1 MCTFGAIRPVSIMQV
16 NLRTVQWSAGNVIR
30 FLKSEYFLDALRVTL
45 SIIIPFAVFYEFL
58 NPPTAI
64 TVGVGALLISLTDSP
79 GTFNDKI
86 VMSVSSLCT
95 FFLVS
100 LVTALLINSIILS
113 ALLIIVLC
121 IVFSLFTAFGKRYA
135 LLGTMGLIIM
145 TFVQGL
151 KPADPLSFSFYI
163 AVGGLSYY
171 LVSLIQTR
179 LWPLSS
185 VRHAL
190 GECILSTADY
200 MKAKADFYRPDS
212 NLEECYLK
220 IIKLHNKVSEK
231 QEQLRDLLLRNRQL
245 MRKDHEQ
252 GQRFL
257 LVSVQVIDLYEL
269 ISAIHYDYE
278 NLRQNLKGSGLLEAI
293 GNVIDSLARD
303 LRSPGL
309 ALSAKSRVKPADL
322 AVEEIANL
330 KEQIAEFLKVG
341 GQGYSSILMK
351 LSDNIDDIYAG
362 LKKVS
367 TTLTS
372 KFEAIYFPSDLPE
385 YQLFTSAEGVN
396 LGSVKSHLTLRSPI
410 LRFAFR
416 LSLACIVA
424 FGLTLLPVGL
434 YSYWILLTVIVII
447 KPSFGHSKKRNIERL
462 KGTIGGVL
470 IGIMLL
476 ATVENIAVK
485 LVLSALFLLGYFVYL
500 RVNYA
505 LSVTFLTPMVIICLS
520 IYNDN
525 SSIVTQRVFD
535 TLIGCGIA
543 FAASYLFPSWEVKR
557 HAVYMSD
564 VIKANLRYL
573 RILHDQSEGI
583 PADITSFKL
592 ARKNVYTRLA
602 ILSSGVQ
609 NMLLEPK
616 HAQGEVKHL
625 YKFEILSHQLSS
637 IIASFFPFSHGNR
650 HLEELKGSLAEAMHI
665 LENSH
670 HFLDAELPDLPETTN
685 DLNNNVI
692 AATQP
697 DHLEYHKVQ
706 QILRISKAIKVQVE
720 QYRFRKP

>member
-1 MCTFGAIRPVSIMQV
+1 MCTFGAIRPVSNMQL

-45 SIIIPFAVFYEFL
+45 SIIIPFAVFYELL

-79 GTFNDKI
+79 GTLNDKI

-200 MKAKADFYRPDS
+200 MKAKADFYHPDS

-278 NLRQNLKGSGLLEAI
+278 NLRQNLRGSGLLEAI

-309 ALSAKSRVKPADL
+309 ALSAKSRVKPADSAL
-322 AVEEIANL
+322 EEIANL

-362 LKKVS
+362 LRKVS
-367 TTLTS
+367 NTLTS
-372 KFEAIYFPSDLPE
+372 KFEEIDFPSDLPA
-385 YQLFTSAEGVN
+385 YKLFTSAEGVN
-396 LGSVKSHLTLRSPI
+396 LHAVKSHLTLKSPI

-424 FGLTLLPVGL
+424 FCFTLLPVGL

-447 KPSFGHSKKRNIERL
+447 KPSFGHSKKRNIQRL
-462 KGTIGGVL
+462 KGTLGGVL
-470 IGIMLL
+470 IGILLL
-476 ATVENIAVK
+476 ATVGNVAVQ
-485 LVLSALFLLGYFVYL
+485 LILAALFLLGYFVYL
-500 RVNYA
+500 RLNYT
-505 LSVTFLTPMVIICLS
+505 LSVMFLTPMVIICLS

-543 FAASYLFPSWEVKR
+543 FAASYLFPSWEAKR
-557 HAVYMSD
+557 HSMYLSD

-573 RILHDQSEGI
+573 RILHDQSDGI
-583 PADITSFKL
+583 PADVTSFKL
-592 ARKNVYTRLA
+592 ARKDVYTKLA
-602 ILSSGVQ
+602 VLSSGVQ

-637 IIASFFPFSHGNR
+637 TIASFFPFSLGNE
-650 HLEELKGSLAEAMHI
+650 HLKELKGSLADAMQIMENSYHI
-665 LENSH
+665 LDEDHPHLSDTAENYNN
-670 HFLDAELPDLPETTN
+670 DAIEIDH
-685 DLNNNVI
+685 
-692 AATQP
+692 P
-697 DHLEYHKVQ
+697 DHVEYHKVQ
-706 QILRISKAIKVQVE
+706 QILQISKAIKEQVE
-720 QYRFRKP
+720 KYVK

>member
-1 MCTFGAIRPVSIMQV
+1 MCTFGAIRPFCNMQL
-16 NLRTVQWSAGNVIR
+16 NIRSLQWSAGNVIR

-113 ALLIIVLC
+113 ALLIIMLC

-163 AVGGLSYY
+163 AVGGVSYY
-171 LVSLIQTR
+171 VVSLIQTR

-200 MKAKADFYRPDS
+200 MKAKADFYHPNT
-212 NLEECYLK
+212 NLEESYLK

-278 NLRQNLKGSGLLEAI
+278 SLRENLKGTGLLEAI
-293 GNVIDSLARD
+293 GNVIECLASD

-309 ALSAKSRVKPADL
+309 ALSAKSRVKPVDSAIK
-322 AVEEIANL
+322 EIGHL
-330 KEQIAEFLKVG
+330 QEKIRQFMQVG
-341 GQGYSSILMK
+341 GHGYSSILMK
-351 LSDNIDDIYAG
+351 LADNIDDIYRG
-362 LKKVS
+362 LRKVS
-367 TTLTS
+367 ATLTS
-372 KFEAIYFPSDLPE
+372 KFEAIEFPSDLPA
-385 YQLFTSAEGVN
+385 YQLFTSVEGVN
-396 LGSVKSHLTLRSPI
+396 LEAVKSHLTLRSPI

-424 FGLTLLPVGL
+424 FGLTLLPVGF

-447 KPSFGHSKKRNIERL
+447 KPSFGHSKKRNIQRL
-462 KGTIGGVL
+462 KGTLAGVL
-470 IGIMLL
+470 IGMLL
-476 ATVENIAVK
+476 LAAVSNVAVQ
-485 LVLSALFLLGYFVYL
+485 LLLAALYLLGYFVYL
-500 RVNYA
+500 RLNYA
-505 LSVTFLTPMVIICLS
+505 LSVMFLTPMVIICLS
-520 IYNDN
+520 IYHDN
-525 SSIVTQRVFD
+525 SSIVMQRVID

-557 HAVYMSD
+557 HSVYMSD

-573 RILHDQSEGI
+573 KILHDQSAGI
-583 PADITSFKL
+583 PADVTSFKL
-592 ARKNVYTRLA
+592 ARKDVYTKLA

-616 HAQGEVKHL
+616 HAQGEVKYL

-637 IIASFFPFSHGNR
+637 IIASFFPFTHGNE
-650 HLEELKGSLAEAMHI
+650 HLEALKGSLAEAIYI
-665 LENSH
+665 LEISYQVLADQQDSSQMANLS
-670 HFLDAELPDLPETTN
+670 D
-685 DLNNNVI
+685 NNAI

-697 DHLEYHKVQ
+697 DHVEYHKVQ
-706 QILRISKAIKVQVE
+706 QILQISKAVKEQVE
-720 QYRFRKP
+720 QYRFGKAI

>member
-1 MCTFGAIRPVSIMQV
+1 MRTFGTICSHSNMQL
-16 NLRTVQWSAGNVIR
+16 NLRSVQWSAGNVIR
-30 FLKSEYFLDALRVTL
+30 FFKSEYFLDALRVTL
-45 SIIIPFAVFYEFL
+45 SIIIPFAVFYEL
-58 NPPTAI
+58 INPPAAI

-100 LVTALLINSIILS
+100 LVTALLINNIILS

-121 IVFSLFTAFGKRYA
+121 IVFSLFTAFGKRYG

-151 KPADPLSFSFYI
+151 KPADPLSFGFYI
-163 AVGGLSYY
+163 AVGGISYY

-200 MKAKADFYRPDS
+200 MKAKADFYRPET

-278 NLRQNLKGSGLLEAI
+278 NLRQNLKDSGLLEAI
-293 GNVIDSLARD
+293 ANMIDSLASN

-309 ALSAKSRVKPADL
+309 ALSAKSRVKAADS
-322 AVEEIANL
+322 AVDQIALL
-330 KEQIAEFLKVG
+330 KEQISEFLNVRG
-341 GQGYSSILMK
+341 PGYSSILMK

-362 LKKVS
+362 LRQVI

-372 KFEAIYFPSDLPE
+372 KFEAIEFPSDLPA
-385 YQLFTSAEGVN
+385 YKLFTSAEGVN
-396 LGSVKSHLTLRSPI
+396 LEAVKSHLTFKSPI
-410 LRFAFR
+410 FRFALR

-424 FGLTLLPVGL
+424 FSFTLLPVGL

-447 KPSFGHSKKRNIERL
+447 KPSFGHSKKRNIQRL
-462 KGTIGGVL
+462 KGTLGGVI
-470 IGIMLL
+470 IGILLL
-476 ATVENIAVK
+476 AIVGNVAVQ
-485 LVLSALFLLGYFVYL
+485 LILAALFLLGYFVYL
-500 RVNYA
+500 RLNYT
-505 LSVTFLTPMVIICLS
+505 LSVMFLTPMVIICLS

-557 HAVYMSD
+557 HSMYMSD

-573 RILHDQSEGI
+573 RILHDQAEGI
-583 PADITSFKL
+583 PANITSFKL
-592 ARKNVYTRLA
+592 ARKDVYTKLA
-602 ILSSGVQ
+602 VLSSGVQ
-609 NMLLEPK
+609 NMLLEPR

-625 YKFEILSHQLSS
+625 YRFEILSHQLSS
-637 IIASFFPFSHGNR
+637 IIASFFPFSYGNE
-650 HLEELKGSLAEAMHI
+650 HLTELKGSLADAI
-665 LENSH
+665 QLLENSFH
-670 HFLDAELPDLPETTN
+670 ILDDDQPLLPDTADYYSN
-685 DLNNNVI
+685 DAIV
-692 AATQP
+692 ATQA
-697 DHLEYHKVQ
+697 DHVEYHKIQ
-706 QILRISKAIKVQVE
+706 QILQISRAVKKQVE
-720 QYRFRKP
+720 EYKFGKP